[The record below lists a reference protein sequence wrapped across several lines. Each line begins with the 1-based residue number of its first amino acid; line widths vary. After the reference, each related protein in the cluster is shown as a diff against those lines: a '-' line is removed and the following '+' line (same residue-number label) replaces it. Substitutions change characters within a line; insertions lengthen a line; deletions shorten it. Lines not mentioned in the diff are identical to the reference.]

1 MASKYAFNHDAANVP
16 ECLGIP
22 EGRFQKLQEAARFAV
37 LSALVTDPEIN
48 NNAQMLE
55 LAINRVAPLTEVE
68 AIILGYM
75 TGKNEVEAHIV
86 VKNVMTELK
95 E

>member
-37 LSALVTDPEIN
+37 LSAVVTDPEIN
-48 NNAQMLE
+48 NNMEMLE
-55 LAINRVAPLTEVE
+55 LAINSVAPLTEVE
-68 AIILGYM
+68 ALALGYM
-75 TGKNEVEAHIV
+75 AGRNEAAADRVTKEIMAA
-86 VKNVMTELK
+86 LK
-95 E
+95 K